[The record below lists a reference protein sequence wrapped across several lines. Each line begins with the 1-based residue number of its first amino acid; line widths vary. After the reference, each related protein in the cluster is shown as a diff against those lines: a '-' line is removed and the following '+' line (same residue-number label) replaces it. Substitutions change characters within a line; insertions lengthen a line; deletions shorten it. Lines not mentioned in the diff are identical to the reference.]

1 MSKAST
7 NFLKISVLLIGLAV
21 LLICIFLLPWLANYI
36 ANMYPEFAHL
46 QYPILIGVYLTV
58 IPFFIALYE
67 AFRLLR
73 FIERGEAFS
82 ELAVFSLGR
91 IKSSAIAIFVLYIVG
106 IIYLI
111 TQSALHPSIALVG
124 IVIVFATI
132 VIYVF
137 TTVLQEVLKSALDIK
152 NENDLTI

>member
-1 MSKAST
+1 MTKAST
-7 NFLKISVLLIGLAV
+7 NFLKMSVLLIGLTV
-21 LLICIFLLPWLANYI
+21 LFICIFLLPWLSNYTV
-36 ANMYPEFAHL
+36 NMYPEFAHL

-67 AFRLLR
+67 AVRLLR
-73 FIERGEAFS
+73 LIERGEAFS

-91 IKSSAIAIFVLYIVG
+91 IKSSAIAIFILYIVG
-106 IIYLI
+106 MIYLM
-111 TQSALHPSIALVG
+111 TQSALHPSIAIVG
-124 IVIVFATI
+124 LVIVFATV

-137 TTVLQEVLKSALDIK
+137 TTVLRELLKSALDIK